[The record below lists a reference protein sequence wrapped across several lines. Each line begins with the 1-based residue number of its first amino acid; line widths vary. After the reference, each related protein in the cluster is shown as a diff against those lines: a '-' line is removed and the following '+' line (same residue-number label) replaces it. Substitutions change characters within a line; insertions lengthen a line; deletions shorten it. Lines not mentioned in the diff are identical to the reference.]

1 MILSKVA
8 AVREPPCI
16 EVDDGHEQER
26 NVQSVLNIE
35 SIFAVIMPKLHE
47 KVGQKR
53 SAHGIASDQEK
64 TDNIFTH
71 IKKDFQFH
79 GGKKKRPRL
88 HPCWYVE
95 QANLFLQDG
104 ARGRHGMFHAL
115 ATALSA
121 HELPRLPS

>member
-8 AVREPPCI
+8 PEREPPCI

-35 SIFAVIMPKLHE
+35 SIFAVITPKLHE

-53 SAHGIASDQEK
+53 SAHGIASDQK
-64 TDNIFTH
+64 KRQHFTH
-71 IKKDFQFH
+71 IKKEFQFH
-79 GGKKKRPRL
+79 GGKKKRQRL

-95 QANLFLQDG
+95 QAIFFFKMVPGDVTECSKSDG
-104 ARGRHGMFHAL
+104 IIS
-115 ATALSA
+115 T
-121 HELPRLPS
+121 

>member
-8 AVREPPCI
+8 AEREPPCI

-26 NVQSVLNIE
+26 NVPRVLNIE
-35 SIFAVIMPKLHE
+35 SIFAVITPKLHE

-53 SAHGIASDQEK
+53 SAHGIASDQ
-64 TDNIFTH
+64 
-71 IKKDFQFH
+71 KKKQTTFSPTLKFH

-95 QANLFLQDG
+95 QAIFFFKMVPGNVTECSKSDG
-104 ARGRHGMFHAL
+104 IIS
-115 ATALSA
+115 T
-121 HELPRLPS
+121 

>member
-26 NVQSVLNIE
+26 NVPRVVNIE
-35 SIFAVIMPKLHE
+35 SIFAVITPKLHE
-47 KVGQKR
+47 KVGQRR
-53 SAHGIASDQEK
+53 SAHGIASDQKK

-79 GGKKKRPRL
+79 GRKKKRPRL

-95 QANLFLQDG
+95 QAIFFFKMVPGDV
-104 ARGRHGMFHAL
+104 
-115 ATALSA
+115 TECSK
-121 HELPRLPS
+121 SDSIIST